1 MERKNMVLLTVIAV
15 ATLLVAV
22 VGATFAFFTATVT
35 DSREEGSGQ
44 GGTNVTAA
52 SVASE
57 LIVANVDQAAGKFTA
72 SDVYPG
78 HKEVAALKV
87 TADNSSGQAASVSDI
102 AIEYDVTTNEFS
114 NDDIQVT
121 VYRKDGTPVTIGE
134 NYFSCSHSSSDGQEQ
149 ATNLFET
156 CTVNEEAFGNKK
168 LYQKGTENSS
178 KVTTVKLQKGASTI
192 KFTDTIEAAKEGT
205 TDANYYVV
213 VEFVNGENQNAA
225 MGAKLEGTVKVVL
238 D

>member
-22 VGATFAFFTATVT
+22 VGATFAFFTATVKEERTT
-35 DSREEGSGQ
+35 DSGQ

-121 VYRKDGTPVTIGE
+121 VYKSSSAVTIGE
-134 NYFSCSHSSSDGQEQ
+134 NYFNCSHSSSAGAAS

-156 CTVNEEAFGNKK
+156 CTVNEEAFGSTK
-168 LYQKGTENSS
+168 LNAKG
-178 KVTTVKLQKGASTI
+178 KAVGTVKLNTGASTLS
-192 KFTDTIEAAKEGT
+192 FTDKISADASDSTTAK
-205 TDANYYVV
+205 YFVV
-213 VEFVNGENQNAA
+213 VEFVNGKAAQNTSI
-225 MGAKLEGTVKVVL
+225 GAQLIGNISVEL

>member
-1 MERKNMVLLTVIAV
+1 MEKKNMVLLTVIGA
-15 ATLLVAV
+15 ATLLVAM

-35 DSREEGSGQ
+35 DSRKENSGQ
-44 GGTNVTAA
+44 GGTNVTAG

-57 LIVANVDQAAGKFTA
+57 LVVANVDQAAGKFTA
-72 SDVYPG
+72 TDVYPG
-78 HKEVAALKV
+78 HKEVAALQV
-87 TADNSSGQAASVSDI
+87 TADNSKGSKASESDI

-121 VYRKDGTPVTIGE
+121 VYKSSSAVNIGE
-134 NYFSCSHSSSDGQEQ
+134 NYFNCSHSSSAGDAG

-156 CTVNEEAFGNKK
+156 CSVNESAFGSDK
-168 LYQKGTENSS
+168 LKQKGTEA
-178 KVTTVKLQKGASTI
+178 TTVKLQKGESTI
-192 KFTDTIEAAKEGT
+192 KFTDTIEAAKESK
-205 TDANYYVV
+205 ASVNYYVV
-213 VEFVNGENQNAA
+213 VEFVNNGAASQNAA